1 MWEAVG
7 LIVALAISWPIFNL
21 VTAYFFPEQR
31 ACLLL
36 RREAR
41 DRGVDL
47 SAIPEP
53 AWDEIAS
60 RSVALAKAM
69 AQLDG
74 QKLNWRLVLVD
85 YIELDATCIAT
96 IMSGWVGQ
104 GCETTRQTL
113 LKYGV
118 KIGPAA

>member
-7 LIVALAISWPIFNL
+7 FIVALAISWPIFNL
-21 VTAYFFPEQR
+21 VTTYFCPEKY

-41 DRGVDL
+41 DRSVDL
-47 SAIPEP
+47 STIPEP

-60 RSVALAKAM
+60 RIVALAKAM

-118 KIGPAA
+118 KIDPAA